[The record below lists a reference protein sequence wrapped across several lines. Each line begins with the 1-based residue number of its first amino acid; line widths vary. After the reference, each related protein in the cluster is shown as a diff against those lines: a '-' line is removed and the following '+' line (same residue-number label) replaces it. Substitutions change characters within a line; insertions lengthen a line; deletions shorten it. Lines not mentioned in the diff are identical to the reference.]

1 MNHPEYELHKTRWN
15 FEFKDYINSK
25 PKEIETYLYRE
36 NIDTR
41 EPEVNIYFK
50 HLDYDV
56 TFILY
61 WCDYCNEPI
70 AWRKNFHGKQ
80 KKRCETCRKEAIKVN
95 SRKSSKTYRDK
106 NKIKTTLEIPCKECN
121 QLFVPIR
128 STKKFCS
135 VNCRVTSYRK
145 NQC

>member
-1 MNHPEYELHKTRWN
+1 MNHPEYNLHKTRWN

-25 PKEIETYLYRE
+25 PKEIESYLYRK

-41 EPEVNIYFK
+41 NPEVNIYFR

-56 TFILY
+56 SFLLY

-80 KKRCETCRKEAIKVN
+80 KKRCNACRKEAIKVN
-95 SRKSSKTYRDK
+95 SRKSSKIYRDK
-106 NKIKTTLEIPCKECN
+106 NKIKTNLEIPCQQCN
-121 QLFVPIR
+121 QLFIPIR

-135 VNCRVTSYRK
+135 VNCRVTSYRNK
-145 NQC
+145 

>member
-1 MNHPEYELHKTRWN
+1 MKHPEYELHKTRWN
-15 FEFKDYINSK
+15 YEFKDYINSK
-25 PKEIETYLYRE
+25 PKEIETYLYRK

-56 TFILY
+56 NFILY

-95 SRKSSKTYRDK
+95 SRKSSKTFRDK
-106 NKIKTTLEIPCKECN
+106 NKIKTNLEIPCQQCN
-121 QLFVPIR
+121 QLFIPIR

-135 VNCRVTSYRK
+135 VNCRVTSYRR
-145 NQC
+145 NQR